1 MRLIDQYVLRQFLAT
16 LGFAVLALVVIF
28 IVIDMMESLDE
39 FLDQRATLDIV
50 VRYYI
55 YFIPNTLRLML
66 PVSMLLAALFSVGR
80 LSTSNEVTAM
90 RSGGQSLLRFM
101 VPLLVVALSISIGQ
115 VYFNGWI
122 VPAANA
128 RKMAIERT
136 YLGKSTQG
144 ISLYRLNFRDTPTRT
159 VAIERYDA
167 DARIGY
173 NVAIEVFASE
183 GSPRIVERYDAPEM
197 SWDTTAQQWVLRDAV
212 HRVFAGDTVRFAR
225 TAVFIAPF
233 TIRHDQLVRLQRSPA
248 EMTFDEVKD
257 HIETL
262 KKGGKNT
269 RSQEIGYLSEWSLPF
284 ANLIVVLIAVPFA
297 SVRRRGGIAAQIA
310 AAMGISFV
318 YIAFTLVGQAW
329 GAATTWPPAAV
340 AWSAN
345 ALFSMVGIV
354 NLVRTKS

>member
-1 MRLIDQYVLRQFLAT
+1 
-16 LGFAVLALVVIF
+16 
-28 IVIDMMESLDE
+28 
-39 FLDQRATLDIV
+39 
-50 VRYYI
+50 
-55 YFIPNTLRLML
+55 
-66 PVSMLLAALFSVGR
+66 
-80 LSTSNEVTAM
+80 
-90 RSGGQSLLRFM
+90 
-101 VPLLVVALSISIGQ
+101 

-345 ALFSMVGIV
+345 ALFSIIGIV